1 MRIPVVYSQVMV
13 ADSGHEVS
21 PSASKPG
28 LVAAALKA
36 QEYAVDIVAPEPVS
50 VEDFIRVHDPRFVK
64 AVLEGREDN
73 GFGNRSPEVAA
84 SLPYTTGSLLTA
96 CKIAL
101 GPSRPMVVA
110 SLSSGFHHAR
120 FAKAA
125 DFCTFNG
132 LMVTAAYF
140 LSNAQTNGRVKRVA
154 ILDADYHYGD
164 GTDEILDQTGL
175 RANVFHLSFGQEF
188 KRPDQADA
196 FFARLDALEQDLLRF
211 EPQVI
216 LYQAGADAHIDDPLG
231 GFLTTEQMGA
241 RDEKIFS
248 LGKKLGIPIVFN
260 LAGGYQR
267 DADGGI
273 SKVVRLHLNTF
284 SAALRVH
291 DTGT

>member
-1 MRIPVVYSQVMV
+1 MRVPVVYSQVMV

-36 QEYAVDIVAPEPVS
+36 QEYPVDIVAPEPVS
-50 VEDFIRVHDPRFVK
+50 VEDILRVHDPRFVK

-84 SLPYTTGSLLTA
+84 SLPYTTGSLVTA
-96 CKIAL
+96 CKLAL
-101 GPSRPMVVA
+101 GPLRPMVVA

-120 FAKAA
+120 YAKAA

-132 LMVTAAYF
+132 LMVAAAY
-140 LSNAQTNGRVKRVA
+140 LLANSRVKRVA

-164 GTDEILDQTGL
+164 GTDEILDETGL

-188 KRPDQADA
+188 KRPDQAEA
-196 FFARLDALEQDLLRF
+196 FFARLDALEQDLRRF

-231 GFLTTEQMGA
+231 GFLTTEQMGT
-241 RDEKIFS
+241 RDEKVFS
-248 LGKKLGIPIVFN
+248 LGKELGIPIVFN

-291 DTGT
+291 GPGT

>member
-1 MRIPVVYSQVMV
+1 LRIPVVYSQVMV

-188 KRPDQADA
+188 KRPDQVDA

>member
-1 MRIPVVYSQVMV
+1 MKIPVVYSQVMV

-28 LVAAALKA
+28 LVAAALKV
-36 QEYAVDIVAPEPVS
+36 EGYSVEFVAPEPVTI
-50 VEDFIRVHDPRFVK
+50 EDLMRVHDPRFVK

-73 GFGNRSPEVAA
+73 GFGNRSSEVAA
-84 SLPYTTGSLLTA
+84 SLPFTSGSLLTA
-96 CKIAL
+96 AKLAL
-101 GPSRPMVVA
+101 GPSRPQVVA

-120 FAKAA
+120 YDKAA

-132 LMVTAAYF
+132 LMVVAAHL
-140 LSNAQTNGRVKRVA
+140 LSSGRVKRLA

-164 GTDEILDQTGL
+164 GTDEILDRTGL
-175 RANVFHLSFGQEF
+175 RANVLHVTFGQVF
-188 KRPDQADA
+188 KRPDQAED
-196 FFARLDALEQDLLRF
+196 FFRRLVDLEAELKRF
-211 EPQVI
+211 EPALV
-216 LYQAGADAHIDDPLG
+216 LYQAGADAHVDDPLG

-248 LGKKLGIPIVFN
+248 LGKQLKIPIVFN

-267 DADGGI
+267 DPDGGI

-291 DTGT
+291 GPGA

>member
-1 MRIPVVYSQVMV
+1 MV

-36 QEYAVDIVAPEPVS
+36 QEYPVDIVAPEPVS
-50 VEDFIRVHDPRFVK
+50 VEDLLRVHDPRFVK

-73 GFGNRSPEVAA
+73 GFCNRSAEVAA

-101 GPSRPMVVA
+101 GPLRPMVVA

-132 LMVTAAYF
+132 LMVTAAY
-140 LSNAQTNGRVKRVA
+140 LLANSRVKRVA

-188 KRPDQADA
+188 KKPDQADA
-196 FFARLDALEQDLLRF
+196 FFARLDTLEQDLRRF

-241 RDEKIFS
+241 RDEKVFS
-248 LGKKLGIPIVFN
+248 LGKQLGIPIVFN

-291 DTGT
+291 DTGA

>member
-1 MRIPVVYSQVMV
+1 MV

-28 LVAAALKA
+28 LVAAALKV
-36 QEYAVDIVAPEPVS
+36 EGYPVEFVAPEPVTI
-50 VEDFIRVHDPRFVK
+50 EDLMRVHDPRFVK

-73 GFGNRSPEVAA
+73 GFGNRSSEVAA
-84 SLPYTTGSLLTA
+84 SLPFTSGSLLTA
-96 CKIAL
+96 AKLAL
-101 GPSRPMVVA
+101 GPSRPQVVA

-120 FAKAA
+120 YDKAA

-132 LMVTAAYF
+132 LMVVAAHL
-140 LSNAQTNGRVKRVA
+140 LSSGRVKRLA

-164 GTDEILDQTGL
+164 GTDEILDRTGL
-175 RANVFHLSFGQEF
+175 RANVLHVTFGQVF
-188 KRPDQADA
+188 KRPDQAED
-196 FFARLDALEQDLLRF
+196 FFRRLVDLEAELKRF
-211 EPQVI
+211 EPALV
-216 LYQAGADAHIDDPLG
+216 LYQAGADAHVDDPLG

-248 LGKKLGIPIVFN
+248 LGKQLKIPIVFN

-267 DADGGI
+267 DPDGGI

-291 DTGT
+291 GPGA

>member
-1 MRIPVVYSQVMV
+1 MRVPVVYSQVMV

-36 QEYAVDIVAPEPVS
+36 QEYPVDIVAPEPVS
-50 VEDFIRVHDPRFVK
+50 VEDILRVHDPRFVK

-84 SLPYTTGSLLTA
+84 SLPYTTGSLVTA
-96 CKIAL
+96 CKLAL
-101 GPSRPMVVA
+101 GPLRPMVVA

-120 FAKAA
+120 YAKAA

-132 LMVTAAYF
+132 LMVAAAY
-140 LSNAQTNGRVKRVA
+140 LLANSRVKRVA

-164 GTDEILDQTGL
+164 GTDEILDETGL

-188 KRPDQADA
+188 KRPDQAEA
-196 FFARLDALEQDLLRF
+196 FFARLEALEQDLRRF

-231 GFLTTEQMGA
+231 GFLTTEQMGT
-241 RDEKIFS
+241 RDEKVFS
-248 LGKKLGIPIVFN
+248 LGKELGIPIVFN

-291 DTGT
+291 GPGT

>member
-1 MRIPVVYSQVMV
+1 MRVPVVYSQVMV

-36 QEYAVDIVAPEPVS
+36 QEYPVDIVAPEPVS
-50 VEDFIRVHDPRFVK
+50 VEDLLRVHDPRFVK

-84 SLPYTTGSLLTA
+84 SLPYTTGSLVTA
-96 CKIAL
+96 CKLAL
-101 GPSRPMVVA
+101 GPLRPMVVA

-120 FAKAA
+120 YAKAA

-132 LMVTAAYF
+132 LMVAAAY
-140 LSNAQTNGRVKRVA
+140 LLANSRVKRVA

-164 GTDEILDQTGL
+164 GTDEILDETGL

-188 KRPDQADA
+188 KRPDQAEA
-196 FFARLDALEQDLLRF
+196 FFARLDALEQDLRRF

-231 GFLTTEQMGA
+231 GFLTTEQMGT
-241 RDEKIFS
+241 RDEKVFS
-248 LGKKLGIPIVFN
+248 LGKALGIPIVFN

-291 DTGT
+291 GPGT